1 MASNSNTGDVRQK
14 TIISSRDINIIM
26 IPDKPKGKSLSEFQA
41 ACQNWSLSVYDIKSI
56 TQKTSTILFSSI
68 ILVSVIHLVPEAFG
82 LQDSNMTASSGIDW
96 NTLCTDISQ
105 MNILYQSCSNLVNQ
119 NDTLTPAGETA
130 IGCIKNGLSLGLEAL
145 HHGVPLSSVIYG
157 LGLLVQPTGCG
168 NAINMNSV
176 ESPNQFQFLTRAL
189 GVH

>member
-1 MASNSNTGDVRQK
+1 MNS
-14 TIISSRDINIIM
+14 IM
-26 IPDKPKGKSLSEFQA
+26 VPDKPKGKSLSEFQA
-41 ACQNWSLSVYDIKSI
+41 DQNLDSCQNWSPSLSVYDIRSI
-56 TQKTSTILFSSI
+56 MPKTRTILFSSI

-82 LQDSNMTASSGIDW
+82 QQGTNMTASSGIDW

-119 NDTLTPAGETA
+119 NGTLTPAGETA
-130 IGCIKNGLSLGLEAL
+130 IECIKNGLSLGLEAL
-145 HHGVPLSSVIYG
+145 HHGVPLSSVIFG
-157 LGLLVQPTGCG
+157 LGLLMQPTGCG
-168 NAINMNSV
+168 DTVNMNSV

>member
-1 MASNSNTGDVRQK
+1 
-14 TIISSRDINIIM
+14 
-26 IPDKPKGKSLSEFQA
+26 
-41 ACQNWSLSVYDIKSI
+41 
-56 TQKTSTILFSSI
+56 
-68 ILVSVIHLVPEAFG
+68 LVPEAFG
-82 LQDSNMTASSGIDW
+82 QQGSNMTASSGIDW

-130 IGCIKNGLSLGLEAL
+130 VECIKNGLSLGVQAL

-168 NAINMNSV
+168 NAVNMNSV

>member
-1 MASNSNTGDVRQK
+1 
-14 TIISSRDINIIM
+14 M
-26 IPDKPKGKSLSEFQA
+26 IPDKPKVKSLSGFQTS
-41 ACQNWSLSVYDIKSI
+41 CQNWSVLVYDIKFI
-56 TQKTSTILFSSI
+56 MQKTITILFSSI
-68 ILVSVIHLVPEAFG
+68 ILMSVIHLVPEAFG
-82 LQDSNMTASSGIDW
+82 QQGSNMTASSGIDW

-145 HHGVPLSSVIYG
+145 HHGVPLSNVIYG

-168 NAINMNSV
+168 NTVNMNSV
-176 ESPNQFQFLTRAL
+176 ESLNQFQFLTRAL

>member
-1 MASNSNTGDVRQK
+1 MNS
-14 TIISSRDINIIM
+14 IM
-26 IPDKPKGKSLSEFQA
+26 VPDKPKGKSLSEFQA
-41 ACQNWSLSVYDIKSI
+41 DQNLDSCQNWSPSLSVYDIRSI
-56 TQKTSTILFSSI
+56 MPKTRTILFSSI

-82 LQDSNMTASSGIDW
+82 QQGTNMTASSGIDW

-119 NDTLTPAGETA
+119 NGTLTPAGETA
-130 IGCIKNGLSLGLEAL
+130 IECIKNGGGLEAL
-145 HHGVPLSSVIYG
+145 HHGVPLSSVIFG
-157 LGLLVQPTGCG
+157 LGLLMQPTGCG
-168 NAINMNSV
+168 DTVNMNSV

>member
-1 MASNSNTGDVRQK
+1 MSHQK

-26 IPDKPKGKSLSEFQA
+26 IQDKPKVKNLSGFQA
-41 ACQNWSLSVYDIKSI
+41 SCQNWSLSVYDIKSI

-68 ILVSVIHLVPEAFG
+68 ILVSVIQLVPEAFG
-82 LQDSNMTASSGIDW
+82 QQGSNMAASSGIDW

-119 NDTLTPAGETA
+119 NGTLTPAGETA

-145 HHGVPLSSVIYG
+145 HHGVPLSSVVYG

-168 NAINMNSV
+168 NSVNMNSV